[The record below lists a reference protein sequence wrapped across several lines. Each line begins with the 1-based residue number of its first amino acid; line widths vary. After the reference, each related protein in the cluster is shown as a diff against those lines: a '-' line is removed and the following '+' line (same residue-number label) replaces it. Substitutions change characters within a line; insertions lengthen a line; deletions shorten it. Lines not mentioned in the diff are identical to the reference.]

1 MTIAGPVEHQLRDK
15 DKRRIIHLI
24 YAALLVLAGTIAFQ
38 WLNYALFE
46 TTQRQTHIAAV
57 IFYTLL
63 ATATSFF
70 LFRREMI
77 NSREPGD
84 ERPVRKL
91 TGKPLADVNN
101 LLQGLVQASPLAVVV
116 LDPDGYVRLW
126 SPAAEKLFGW
136 KEEEVL
142 GGTLPILPEK
152 EKADFLLTVR
162 EELKGEGRSHLE
174 LLRSRKDGSMVE
186 VSMWSAPLRGDS
198 GDVMGIMG
206 LFEDITEIN
215 AVKEAL
221 RKSEERFSLFM
232 QHFPGMAYI
241 QDPEGRY
248 VYGSEG
254 WFAQLPKRRSRL
266 WRERTDELWMP
277 AGQLEEREHEVAL
290 LKKRKSLQVV
300 ETAALGETE
309 VSMLVSKFPILD
321 KDGIPVLLGG
331 IGINITEQRKM
342 EEAASGYK
350 KKLSSMAV
358 AMSLAEDVERR
369 RIASELH
376 DGIGQ
381 TLALSKIKLD
391 SLDCQTV
398 SAGCRKTL
406 GEICGLMELSIQQV
420 RSLTSQIS
428 PPLLYEV
435 GLGVAVEWLG
445 ERFHDD
451 YGLAVA
457 VNAELTPGSVSEGI
471 RGTLFAIVREL
482 LLNVV
487 KHAEAKQAVV
497 NIGTIDDRI
506 KIEVEDDGRGFDPA
520 QIHGSEVKGG
530 AFGLFN
536 IRQKVAHLNGEFFV
550 DSSIGGGTRI
560 TILAPMSC

>member
-1 MTIAGPVEHQLRDK
+1 VEHQLRDK
-15 DKRRIIHLI
+15 DQRSIIQLFH
-24 YAALLVLAGTIAFQ
+24 AALFALAGTIAFQ
-38 WLNYALFE
+38 WVNHALLPG
-46 TTQRQTHIAAV
+46 TPQRQSHLADM

-77 NSREPGD
+77 HEHKAGD
-84 ERPVRKL
+84 GNPVKKL
-91 TGKPLADVNN
+91 AGQPLEDVDN
-101 LLQGLVQASPLAVVV
+101 LLQGLVQASPLAVVA
-116 LDPDGYVRLW
+116 LDPAGNVRLW

-142 GGTLPILPEK
+142 GGPLPNLPPE
-152 EKADFLLTVR
+152 EKADFLRTIR
-162 EELKGEGRSHLE
+162 DYLKGEGRSHLE
-174 LLRSRKDGSMVE
+174 LLRSRKDGSLVE

-215 AVKEAL
+215 ACKEAL

-248 VYGSEG
+248 VYGSEA
-254 WFAQLPKRRSRL
+254 WFAQLPKRNSRL
-266 WRERTDELWMP
+266 WREGTDDPWMP
-277 AGQLEEREHEVAL
+277 GEQLEDGGNDVAL
-290 LKKRKSLQVV
+290 LTRRTSQQVV
-300 ETAALGETE
+300 ETAALGGTE
-309 VSMLVSKFPILD
+309 VSMLISKFPILD

-331 IGINITEQRKM
+331 VGINITEQRKM

-358 AMSLAEDVERR
+358 AMSLAEEVERR

-381 TLALSKIKLD
+381 TLALGKIKLD
-391 SLDCQTV
+391 SLDCQTA
-398 SAGCRKTL
+398 SAGCKKTL
-406 GEICGLMELSIQQV
+406 AEICGLMELSIQQV

-435 GLGVAVEWLG
+435 GLGVALEWLG
-445 ERFHDD
+445 ERFNED
-451 YGLAVA
+451 YGLAVT
-457 VNAELTPGSVSEGI
+457 VTSELPTGSVSEGI

-487 KHAEAKQAVV
+487 KHAEAKQVLV

-506 KIEVEDDGRGFDPA
+506 KIEVEDDGKGFDPA
-520 QIHGSEVKGG
+520 QIHGREVKGSG
-530 AFGLFN
+530 FGLFN
-536 IRQKVAHLNGEFFV
+536 IRQKIAYLNGDFFV
-550 DSSIGGGTRI
+550 DSSMGGGTRV
-560 TILAPMSC
+560 TILAPVSC

>member
-1 MTIAGPVEHQLRDK
+1 LRDK
-15 DKRRIIHLI
+15 EQRRIIQLF
-24 YAALLVLAGTIAFQ
+24 YAAVFALAGTFAFQ
-38 WLNYALFE
+38 WMNHALSPG
-46 TTQRQTHIAAV
+46 TTPWHSHIATV

-70 LFRREMI
+70 LFHREMI
-77 NSREPGD
+77 NNRKAGD
-84 ERPVRKL
+84 EKAVRKL
-91 TGKPLADVNN
+91 TGKPLVDVNN

-142 GGTLPILPEK
+142 GGQLPILPQE

-162 EELKGEGRSHLE
+162 EELRGEGRSHQE
-174 LLRSRKDGSMVE
+174 LLRSRKDGTMVE
-186 VSMWSAPLRGDS
+186 VSMWSAPLRGES
-198 GDVMGIMG
+198 SDVMGIMG

-215 AVKEAL
+215 ACKEAL
-221 RKSEERFSLFM
+221 LKSEERFSLFM

-248 VYGSEG
+248 VYGNEA

-266 WRERTDELWMP
+266 WREMTDDSWIPEENM
-277 AGQLEEREHEVAL
+277 EEREHEVAL

-331 IGINITEQRKM
+331 IGINITEQSKM

-358 AMSLAEDVERR
+358 AMSLAEDLERR

-398 SAGCRKTL
+398 SAGCKKTL

-445 ERFHDD
+445 ESFHDD
-451 YGLAVA
+451 YGLTVA
-457 VNAELTPGSVSEGI
+457 VDAELPAGSISEGI

-487 KHAEAKQAVV
+487 KHAEATQAVV
-497 NIGTIDDRI
+497 NIGTIYDRI
-506 KIEVEDDGRGFDPA
+506 KIEVEDNGKGFDPA
-520 QIHGSEVKGG
+520 HIHGSEVKGSG
-530 AFGLFN
+530 FGLFN
-536 IRQKVAHLNGEFFV
+536 IRQKVAYLNGEFFV
-550 DSSIGGGTRI
+550 DSSINGGTRI

>member
-1 MTIAGPVEHQLRDK
+1 VENQLHDK
-15 DKRRIIHLI
+15 EYRSIIQVL
-24 YAALLVLAGTIAFQ
+24 YAAVFILAGTIAFQ
-38 WLNYALFE
+38 GMRHALFPVNTSWE
-46 TTQRQTHIAAV
+46 SDAAAI
-57 IFYTLL
+57 IFYTIL
-63 ATATSFF
+63 ATATSYF

-77 NSREPGD
+77 HDRKAGNEN
-84 ERPVRKL
+84 PVRKL
-91 TGKPLADVNN
+91 AGKPLEDVSN

-116 LDPDGYVRLW
+116 LDTDGNVRLW

-136 KEEEVL
+136 KEEEVF
-142 GGTLPILPEK
+142 GRPLPILPQE
-152 EKADFLLTVR
+152 EKADFLRMIR
-162 EELKGEGRSHLE
+162 EELKGEGGSHQE

-232 QHFPGMAYI
+232 QHVPGMAYI

-248 VYGSEG
+248 VYGNEA

-266 WRERTDELWMP
+266 WRERTDDSWMP
-277 AGQLEEREHEVAL
+277 AEQLEDREHEVAL

-381 TLALSKIKLD
+381 TLALTKIKLD
-391 SLDCQTV
+391 SLDCQSL
-398 SAGCRKTL
+398 SAGCKKTL
-406 GEICGLMELSIQQV
+406 GEICTHMELSIQQV

-445 ERFHDD
+445 ERFHEE

-457 VNAELTPGSVSEGI
+457 VNAELTPGSISEGI
-471 RGTLFAIVREL
+471 RGTLFAVIREL

-506 KIEVEDDGRGFDPA
+506 KIEVEDDGKGFDPA
-520 QIHGSEVKGG
+520 QIHGSEAKGG
-530 AFGLFN
+530 GFGLFN
-536 IRQKVAHLNGEFFV
+536 IRQKIAYLNGEFFV
-550 DSSIGGGTRI
+550 DSSIDGGTRI